1 MVNPRQSGRCGPIL
15 VQPRIAQKL
24 SDARQEKSGFSEGGR
39 VADTGP
45 REQES
50 VNLMEAGTKPAKLD
64 RNEIVLTVTL
74 NYEQLDTSEAAA
86 SVSGMGLEGRVR
98 RTLEDAARAR

>member
-1 MVNPRQSGRCGPIL
+1 
-15 VQPRIAQKL
+15 
-24 SDARQEKSGFSEGGR
+24 
-39 VADTGP
+39 
-45 REQES
+45 
-50 VNLMEAGTKPAKLD
+50 MEAGTKPAKLD

-74 NYEQLDTSEAAA
+74 NYEQLDTYEAAA